1 MKSSLIEP
9 AQIEA
14 ATIRSGDDVI
24 EQLTARISELEEAN
38 ANLQYLDE
46 AMRRNNALFEA
57 ILANSWQGIT
67 LTGQN
72 RRILKVVR
80 GLAGRPQGEL
90 QGALVESLAL
100 PDDREII
107 IEAYRKLLRR
117 ACAKITIEFR
127 MPRADGTIAWFSATV
142 TDMLDDPNVQCIV
155 WNYTDI
161 TKEKQTAPSLVP
173 Y

>member
-1 MKSSLIEP
+1 MKSSLMDE
-9 AQIEA
+9 
-14 ATIRSGDDVI
+14 TV

-38 ANLQYLDE
+38 ANLQSLDD

-57 ILANSWQGIT
+57 LLANSWQGIT
-67 LTGQN
+67 LTGPD

-80 GLAGRPQGEL
+80 GLTGRSAPEL
-90 QGALVESLAL
+90 QGTLVESLAV
-100 PDDREII
+100 PEDHEIV

-117 ACAKITIEFR
+117 ACAKITIELR
-127 MPRADGTIAWFSATV
+127 VPRADGTLAWFSATL

-161 TKEKQTAPSLVP
+161 TREKEIAPSPVP

>member
-1 MKSSLIEP
+1 MDNTQLN
-9 AQIEA
+9 A
-14 ATIRSGDDVI
+14 ATSAYGDDVI
-24 EQLTARISELEEAN
+24 EKLTARISELEEAN

-57 ILANSWQGIT
+57 VLANSWQGIT
-67 LTGQN
+67 LTGPD
-72 RRILKVVR
+72 RRIIKVVR
-80 GLAGRPQGEL
+80 GLTGRSAPEL
-90 QGALVESLAL
+90 QGTLVESLAV
-100 PDDREII
+100 PEDHEIV

-127 MPRADGTIAWFSATV
+127 VPRADGTMAWFSATL

-161 TKEKQTAPSLVP
+161 TREKEVAPSLVP